1 MPCASLWCDS
11 VHSPARGTRTHGAQV
26 LVFLASW
33 LVLLGRFSVL
43 NFKHDDGN
51 ETEQILPSPATS
63 YVNNIGCKMRVTG
76 RVLMADPWTAAQPW
90 PSCG

>member
-1 MPCASLWCDS
+1 
-11 VHSPARGTRTHGAQV
+11 V

-51 ETEQILPSPATS
+51 ETEQILPNPATS
-63 YVNNIGCKMRVTG
+63 YVNNIGCEMHVTG
-76 RVLMADPWTAAQPW
+76 RVPTADPRTTGRPW
-90 PSCG
+90 PFCG